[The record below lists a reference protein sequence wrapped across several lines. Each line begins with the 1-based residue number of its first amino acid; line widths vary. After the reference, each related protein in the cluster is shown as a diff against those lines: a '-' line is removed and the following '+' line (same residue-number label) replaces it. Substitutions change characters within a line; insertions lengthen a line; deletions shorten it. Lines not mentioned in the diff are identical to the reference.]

1 MDYKD
6 YDMHNPN
13 DQKTNA
19 NANTNNI
26 LKKVLLILGI
36 LLAIYLISTIFT
48 GINAN
53 KEQSVK
59 PPLQEWTVTKST
71 YIYHSPSFDSDT
83 KGELAVG
90 DIVTLPIGVTSPEC
104 KTISEPGLSAT
115 LCYLR
120 AKRSGIEGWVLK
132 KWIE

>member
-53 KEQSVK
+53 KEQPVK

-104 KTISEPGLSAT
+104 KQYQSLDYQLPSVTCVLSAQ
-115 LCYLR
+115 
-120 AKRSGIEGWVLK
+120 A
-132 KWIE
+132 